1 MKESGIKMGLFNFLK
16 KDDSKKQNNVHL
28 YNPVDGSVI
37 PISEVA
43 DPVFSEKMMGDG
55 FGVNPKNGNIYSPVN
70 AKIVSVFPTKHAV
83 GLKLSNDID
92 LLIHIGIDTV
102 ELEGKPF
109 EVLVEEEQ
117 EVTPE
122 TLLVKVDLD
131 ALKEAGKEN
140 TVIIAFTNMDIVEDY
155 SLSNTGELGHGE
167 LIGEISSKN

>member
-1 MKESGIKMGLFNFLK
+1 MGLFDFLK
-16 KDDSKKQNNVHL
+16 NNESEKTQNVQLH
-28 YNPVDGSVI
+28 NPVNGRVM

-55 FGVNPKNGNIYSPVN
+55 FGVDPKDGNIYSPVN
-70 AKIVSVFPTKHAV
+70 AKVATVFPTKHAI

-109 EVLVEEEQ
+109 EVLVKEGQ
-117 EVTPE
+117 EVSTD

-155 SLSNTGELGHGE
+155 SLSNTGELERGDR
-167 LIGEISSKN
+167 IGEITTKE

>member
-1 MKESGIKMGLFNFLK
+1 MGLFDFLK
-16 KDDSKKQNNVHL
+16 KDEETEDKNVQL
-28 YNPVDGSVI
+28 YTPVDGLVK
-37 PISEVA
+37 PISEVN

-55 FGVNPKNGNIYSPVN
+55 FGVDPENGDIYSPVN
-70 AKIVSVFPTKHAV
+70 ARVSSVFPTKHAV

-102 ELEGKPF
+102 ELEGEPF
-109 EVLVEEEQ
+109 EVMVEEGQ

-122 TLLVKVDLD
+122 TLLVKTDLD

-155 SLSNTGELGHGE
+155 SLSNTGELSHGE
-167 LIGEISSKN
+167 LIGEISSKDQ

>member
-1 MKESGIKMGLFNFLK
+1 MGLFDFLK
-16 KDDSKKQNNVHL
+16 NNESEKTKTVQLH
-28 YNPVDGSVI
+28 NPVNGRVM

-55 FGVNPKNGNIYSPVN
+55 FGVDPTTGEIYSPVN
-70 AKIVSVFPTKHAV
+70 AKVATVFPTKHAI
-83 GLKLSNDID
+83 GLKLANDID

-109 EVLVEEEQ
+109 EVLVEEGQ
-117 EVTPE
+117 EISTD

-131 ALKEAGKEN
+131 ALKEAGKED

-155 SLSNTGELGHGE
+155 SLSNTGELKRGE
-167 LIGEISSKN
+167 LIGEITTKE